1 MIENL
6 HGLNEIHPGLNEMVH
21 VLSKNSMIKLCLS
34 AKLSGLKEN
43 LQWFKQKM
51 SGFRDKL

>member
-21 VLSKNSMIKLCLS
+21 VLSKNSMIKLRTTCLS

-51 SGFRDKL
+51 